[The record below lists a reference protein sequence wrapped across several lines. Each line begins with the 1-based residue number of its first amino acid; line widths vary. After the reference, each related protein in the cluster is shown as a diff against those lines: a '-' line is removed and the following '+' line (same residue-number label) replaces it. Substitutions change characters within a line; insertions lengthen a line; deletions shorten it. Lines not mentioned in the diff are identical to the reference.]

1 MSKSKNKKKKEK
13 IIYIDDG
20 STISDMSDVG
30 GIGRRIPSPDKARA
44 PRRNS
49 TFKEKFQT
57 YIDAVKTMIL
67 PMLAVLIAL
76 SLIFLVMFIISA
88 YVNG

>member
-1 MSKSKNKKKKEK
+1 MSKNKNKKKKEK

-20 STISDMSDVG
+20 STISDMSNVG
-30 GIGRRIPSPDKARA
+30 GIGRRIPSPDKDKV

-49 TFKEKFQT
+49 TFKEKFRT